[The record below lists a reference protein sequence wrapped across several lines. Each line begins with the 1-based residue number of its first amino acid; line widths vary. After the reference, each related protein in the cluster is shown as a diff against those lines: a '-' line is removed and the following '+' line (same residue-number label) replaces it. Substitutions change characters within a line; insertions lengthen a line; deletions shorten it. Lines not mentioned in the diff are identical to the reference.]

1 MLTDFILSNLLGIV
15 SLCCIIG
22 LFLWVNS
29 KITVYTD
36 TLNNLHNDENK
47 RLSALETFLQRGIL
61 LDTQDKIAQK
71 YAIEEIDDDDNN
83 SDVKDMKDM
92 KDMKDNKSNNNS
104 EVFNKCIENEFDKL
118 INDSIIDV
126 NDNIF
131 KINIENENISDSN
144 FNNSKKDETYNQD
157 NKDNNGTESLNVNV
171 NSMPLK
177 IKLKSKSK

>member
-61 LDTQDKIAQK
+61 LDTQDKIA
-71 YAIEEIDDDDNN
+71 
-83 SDVKDMKDM
+83 
-92 KDMKDNKSNNNS
+92 
-104 EVFNKCIENEFDKL
+104 
-118 INDSIIDV
+118 
-126 NDNIF
+126 
-131 KINIENENISDSN
+131 
-144 FNNSKKDETYNQD
+144 YNQD